1 MEIWRATTLHDWFDV
16 ESIYRKFTVTI
27 ASIPFSF
34 LFYFAA
40 NVGCRRPLLLQRSTR
55 TSRSHKVWCIWSDN
69 GIHVSINYHFLF
81 DYEVVCLKQLCEY
94 LLPSRVVWL
103 CCTFHMYNVVATRCF
118 LYPRMQS
125 IFIVHITGCDECRM
139 YSKSLG
145 NGQMS
150 SCTFSRAHPF
160 HRYQFIVNHW
170 VSRIKIS
177 KFTRFVFMIYSL
189 SLIVYVKTDGWA
201 RVHKL
206 NKAKINYFHILLVF
220 MNLFHRSTSSCCSFI
235 AKLIIRII
243 VPINPIHESFTI
255 TRRHNRKLVS
265 LLSRFLKEAKE
276 TKTNCSL
283 ILSSGPID
291 WCRRVIRMNNEYI
304 FTWKS

>member
-1 MEIWRATTLHDWFDV
+1 MFPISSNAID
-16 ESIYRKFTVTI
+16 
-27 ASIPFSF
+27 
-34 LFYFAA
+34 
-40 NVGCRRPLLLQRSTR
+40 
-55 TSRSHKVWCIWSDN
+55 
-69 GIHVSINYHFLF
+69 
-81 DYEVVCLKQLCEY
+81 
-94 LLPSRVVWL
+94 
-103 CCTFHMYNVVATRCF
+103 
-118 LYPRMQS
+118 

-177 KFTRFVFMIYSL
+177 KFTRYFYDLLFVAHCTCENWWMN
-189 SLIVYVKTDGWA
+189 
-201 RVHKL
+201 KL
-206 NKAKINYFHILLVF
+206 NKTKINYFHILLVF
-220 MNLFHRSTSSCCSFI
+220 MNLFHRLTSSCCSFI

-255 TRRHNRKLVS
+255 TRRHNRELVS
-265 LLSRFLKEAKE
+265 LLSGFLEEAKE